1 MNLWDSVHRSLEKAS
16 QEAGRIARVQRTRSH
31 IDKMSHQIEAQETA
45 ILNKVMELFT
55 SGRLTQ
61 NELIPIC
68 QELIDSQ
75 QQLSQAQNELKQ
87 LQSQGSAPVPANPY
101 ITTTDMYTPPSLP
114 PPGYQPAY
122 VDKTMPATPPPPPGV
137 EPLNVASQET
147 LILSADTILPPPPPP
162 PSVADKRLC
171 TTCGTEAL
179 PENQYCHNCGA
190 LLQLPGST
198 HLPTVRASS
207 SLSLERADEET
218 ARSELSPSPAEAE
231 AETPAPEEH
240 GGN

>member
-1 MNLWDSVHRSLEKAS
+1 MNLWDSVHRGLEKAS

-31 IDKMSHQIEAQETA
+31 IDKVSHQIEAQEAA

-68 QELIDSQ
+68 QVLIDSQ

-87 LQSQGSAPVPANPY
+87 LQSQGSAQVPANPY
-101 ITTTDMYTPPSLP
+101 TATTDVYTQPPLP
-114 PPGYQPAY
+114 SPGYQPAY
-122 VDKTMPATPPPPPGV
+122 LDKTMPATPPPPPGM
-137 EPLNVASQET
+137 ESLTVASQET
-147 LILSADTILPPPPPP
+147 FVMSADTILPPPPPP

-190 LLQLPGST
+190 LLQLPEFA
-198 HLPTVRASS
+198 HLPTVRAD
-207 SLSLERADEET
+207 SLAAIESADEET
-218 ARSELSPSPAEAE
+218 VRGELPSSPED
-231 AETPAPEEH
+231 TPLQEED